1 MRIGVMTFFE
11 SDNYGT
17 VLQAYALQTYLEK
30 LGHSVQLIQL
40 KRNVHAKGDQREG
53 KKENPSFSKRF
64 RGMVV
69 RKIHD
74 HDDERKKQNFATF
87 RRDFLHITEK
97 LYPDGDALA
106 EDLEQFDLIISGGD
120 QIWNPYHKVFSYDYM
135 CHFLPS
141 DFKRIS
147 YGSSFGIEKIG
158 DQNILLQMKDQLAK
172 YHALLVREESGVTIL
187 HSMGLRAEQVV
198 DPVLLDKSLWNKFI
212 TPDSPFKGTY
222 GVIYALV
229 DYPDSDDAII
239 RSYAKAKGLKLVIL
253 PENRRNCMT
262 TYRKRFSLS
271 PQEFVNY
278 IAHCEVV
285 FTNSFHGMV
294 FGLLMGK
301 KIVMLNTCTEEA
313 RKKNVRLTDMLQRF
327 DVQNCELEHLKQE
340 FSCDYEKVS
349 AAVVESRKLLEAAI
363 AGGMIENDGNTT
375 EKT

>member
-17 VLQAYALQTYLEK
+17 VLQAYALQAYLEK

-40 KRNVHAKGDQREG
+40 KRNVHAKGEQREV
-53 KKENPSFSKRF
+53 KKRNPSFSKRF
-64 RGMVV
+64 WGMVV

-74 HDDERKKQNFATF
+74 HDDERKKENFATF
-87 RRDFLHITEK
+87 RRAFLYITEK
-97 LYPDGDALA
+97 LYPDGEALA

-135 CHFLPS
+135 CRFLPS
-141 DFKRIS
+141 DFQRIS

-158 DQNILLQMKDQLAK
+158 DENIFLQMKEQLAK
-172 YHALLVREESGVTIL
+172 YKILLVREESGVKIL

-198 DPVLLDKSLWNKFI
+198 DPVFLDKNLWNKFI
-212 TPDSPFKGTY
+212 TPDSPFKGSY

-229 DYPDSDDAII
+229 DYPDSDDARIH
-239 RSYAKAKGLKLVIL
+239 SYAKAKGLKLVIL

-285 FTNSFHGMV
+285 FTNSFHGMA
-294 FGLLMGK
+294 FGLLMEK

-313 RKKNVRLTDMLQRF
+313 RMKKIRLTDMLHRF
-327 DVQNCELEHLKQE
+327 EVRNYELDCLENE
-340 FSCDYEKVS
+340 YSCNYEIMS
-349 AAVVESRKLLEAAI
+349 AFIKKSRRLFDEALAGESIR
-363 AGGMIENDGNTT
+363 ND
-375 EKT
+375 